1 MKIRCIIVDDEE
13 MILERLEQFF
23 AKHQAEFELIGKA
36 YSGAEGAR
44 LAAASK
50 PDIVLTDIV
59 MPGMN
64 GIEMIETLRLTLPRT
79 DFVILSAYTDFAYAK
94 QAMRMNVQEYVV
106 KVPLSEEELLAAL
119 RRTGE
124 RLQAQRSQQSEMQ
137 KLVRHR
143 LENVY
148 RIRRQL
154 TGELLRGDLPAP
166 LLPGLAESMNV
177 DARAA
182 DSYCCVVMEWTDIS
196 LFSQSYSAH
205 DQGTIRYAMLNVAEE
220 TIREQGNGFAC
231 ESSDEQLLAVV
242 SWPNMNSAA
251 DLLAKSME
259 LGHKLIGNMRKYLK
273 QDIHV
278 AISERYSGWESLGI
292 AFREASSLCRHGY
305 YAAASEVYTRKT
317 VLPANEHAEEIMA
330 DELER
335 LFIALMEERP
345 IAELMGKAER
355 LKGTALQLR
364 LPSAKMKGLL
374 KEFIA
379 KAGREAAARNK
390 QLGTLPD
397 IGKEEQSKAKFAVHW
412 QSLADTI
419 RIYLDKPPE
428 SGKQE
433 IVRAKHY
440 IETHLTERLT
450 LDDVAS
456 FIGLAPTYFSALFKK
471 ENGESF
477 VDYVNRR
484 KIEKAASLLK
494 EREYS
499 NNQLCTLVGIQ
510 SEKYLCKLF
519 KDMYGIPPQKF
530 RKSIR

>member
-1 MKIRCIIVDDEE
+1 MKTRCIVVDDEE

-23 AKHQAEFELIGKA
+23 SKHQAEFELAGKA

-44 LAAASK
+44 LAAVSK

-64 GIEMIETLRLTLPRT
+64 GIEMIEQLQLVLSGT
-79 DFVILSAYTDFAYAK
+79 DFVILSAYSDFAYAK

-119 RRTGE
+119 RRTRD

-137 KLVRHR
+137 KLMRHR
-143 LENVY
+143 LEHVY

-154 TGELLRGDLPAP
+154 TGELLRGDLTTPLPA
-166 LLPGLAESMNV
+166 GIAESMNV
-177 DARAA
+177 DAGAI
-182 DSYCCVVMEWTDIS
+182 DGYCCVVMEWTDFS
-196 LFSQSYSAH
+196 LFARSYSTQ

-220 TIREQGNGFAC
+220 TIRGQGNGFAC
-231 ESSDEQLLAVV
+231 ESSDERLLAVV
-242 SWPNMNSAA
+242 SWPSMNSSA
-251 DLLAKSME
+251 DLLARSTE

-278 AISERYSGWESLGI
+278 AISERYSGWESLHA
-292 AFREASSLCRHGY
+292 AFREASSLCLHGY
-305 YAAASEVYTRKT
+305 YAAGSEIFTRQT
-317 VLPANEHAEEIMA
+317 VLPAKKDAEEAMA
-330 DELER
+330 SELDR
-335 LFIALMEERP
+335 LFVKLLEERP
-345 IAELMGKAER
+345 VAELMAAAER
-355 LKGTALQLR
+355 LKGTARQLR
-364 LPSAKMKGLL
+364 LPSIKLRALL
-374 KEFIA
+374 AEFIA
-379 KAGREAAARNK
+379 KAGREAAARHK
-390 QLGTLPD
+390 QLGALPD
-397 IGKEEQSKAKFAVHW
+397 FGKPEQDKAGFDAHW
-412 QSLADTI
+412 QMLADAI
-419 RIYLDKPPE
+419 RIYLDKQPE

-440 IETHLTERLT
+440 IETHLPERLT
-450 LDDVAS
+450 LNDVAS

-484 KIEKAASLLK
+484 KVEKAAALLK

>member
-1 MKIRCIIVDDEE
+1 MKIRCIVVDDEE

-23 AKHQAEFELIGKA
+23 SRHESEFELVGKA
-36 YSGAEGAR
+36 YSGAEGAK
-44 LAAASK
+44 LAAAAK

-64 GIEMIETLRLTLPRT
+64 GIEMIEQLRLELPHT

-119 RRTGE
+119 RRTEE
-124 RLQAQRSQQSEMQ
+124 RLKQQSSQQRELQ

-154 TGELLRGDLPAP
+154 MGELLRGDLSPQQLA
-166 LLPGLAESMNV
+166 GLAESMNV
-177 DARAA
+177 DAKVAER
-182 DSYCCVVMEWTDIS
+182 YCCLVMEWVD
-196 LFSQSYSAH
+196 YSMFMRNFLVH
-205 DQGTIRYAMLNVAEE
+205 DQRTIRYAMLNVAEE
-220 TIREQGNGFAC
+220 TIREQCIGFAC
-231 ESSDEQLLAVV
+231 EYSNERLLAVV

-251 DLLAKSME
+251 ELLARSLE
-259 LGHKLIGNMRKYLK
+259 LGQRLIANMRSYLK

-278 AISERYSGWESLGI
+278 AVSERYGGWETLRL
-292 AFREASSLCRHGY
+292 AFHEASSLCLHGY
-305 YAAASEVYTRKT
+305 YAAGSEIFTRQT
-317 VLPANEHAEEIMA
+317 VLPVKKDAEETMA
-330 DELER
+330 SELDR
-335 LFIALMEERP
+335 LFVKLLEERP
-345 IAELMGKAER
+345 VAELMTAAER
-355 LKGTALQLR
+355 LKGTARQLR
-364 LPSAKMKGLL
+364 LPSIKLRALL
-374 KEFIA
+374 TEFIV
-379 KAGREAAARNK
+379 KAGREAAARHK

-397 IGKEEQSKAKFAVHW
+397 IGKPEQDKSGFDAHW
-412 QSLADTI
+412 QMLADAI

-440 IETHLTERLT
+440 IETHLPERLT

-484 KIEKAASLLK
+484 KVEKAAALLK

-499 NNQLCTLVGIQ
+499 NNQLCMLVGIQ